1 MSAVGAGVLVLG
13 ASGVYAVQMDESAP
27 SPLDLT
33 TVADSDAWAR
43 GSGAEQVIRYRIRLR
58 GPGTDARLA
67 VLTTPAE
74 ALRGIECPEET
85 RSSTPLPKGA
95 GVCMVGA
102 LPAEGGSV
110 DVLLALPER
119 PRDLTVSALARM
131 SGPDGK
137 MVSQRAQ
144 NTIKSTDAVMRRGG
158 DAAEVPETLEHARVT
173 RESRPAE
180 PRGGVGAPGAA
191 SMVLKVPQTAEES
204 GEAPL
209 GAPRVSEAQRAE
221 QRMSAFLLDL
231 AGKAFVAPPV
241 SGPGAGANAAGA
253 PADQGTSRGAGV
265 PVNPLTRALPGA
277 PGATG
282 GPAASHETR
291 GTVPGG
297 RGEAGSPVAPARVP
311 DGEVPGRPAAPLPP
325 GGSAA
330 PLPPGRPA
338 APLPPDRHAAPLSP
352 GRPQEG
358 TRLPDGAA
366 VPGAAAQGAAPEAG
380 AAVPGRGAAPGQGA
394 AAIPP
399 AGAPEPPAI
408 QGQNG
413 RNHSATG
420 AQTGRK
426 AAGRKVRGQRHAAG
440 RPGAREQGVNPQA
453 LLRQTGPG
461 RQTVGLPGVPQM
473 GPGQPVL
480 PQMGPGLEQMGPLY
494 PGYPGNGKKTAG
506 GPGSRRPMVGP
517 MPPGYP
523 GIGQPAVP
531 GQGMGQPMPPG
542 YPGIGQPG
550 MAGQP
555 GVPQQ
560 GPGGPVGGPMA
571 PGGPGVGQQ
580 PGGPQTPGIQPG
592 VPGAMTPPISMG
604 MAGAGQMPG
613 LANGLQLPQ
622 AGPFPAAQVPV
633 SQDSGPQGAPLP
645 QDLDGPSGQVQP
657 VSESSPLLT
666 GATGLPAVGAGV
678 GTLLGLLWLQRRIQ
692 RRRRSRHVL

>member
-13 ASGVYAVQMDESAP
+13 ASGVYAVQLDESAP

-33 TVADSDAWAR
+33 TVADSGAWAR
-43 GSGAEQVIRYRIRLR
+43 GSGAERVIRYRIRLR

-85 RSSTPLPKGA
+85 RSSAPLPKGA
-95 GVCMVGA
+95 GVCVVGA

-119 PRDLTVSALARM
+119 PRDLTVSALARTI
-131 SGPDGK
+131 GPDGK
-137 MVSQRAQ
+137 TVSQRAQ

-158 DAAEVPETLEHARVT
+158 GAAEVPETLEHARVA
-173 RESRPAE
+173 REARPAE

-209 GAPRVSEAQRAE
+209 GAPDVSEAQRAE

-231 AGKAFVAPPV
+231 AGKAFVAPPA
-241 SGPGAGANAAGA
+241 SGPDAGANAAGA
-253 PADQGTSRGAGV
+253 TADQGTSRGAGA
-265 PVNPLTRALPGA
+265 PVNPRTGALPGA

-291 GTVPGG
+291 DTVPGG

-311 DGEVPGRPAAPLPP
+311 EGAAPGRPAAPFPP

-330 PLPPGRPA
+330 ALPPGRPA
-338 APLPPDRHAAPLSP
+338 VPLPPGRHTAPLPP

-366 VPGAAAQGAAPEAG
+366 AQGAAPEAG
-380 AAVPGRGAAPGQGA
+380 TAVPGQGTAPGQGA
-394 AAIPP
+394 IAIPP
-399 AGAPEPPAI
+399 AGAPEPPAL

-420 AQTGRK
+420 VQTGRK
-426 AAGRKVRGQRHAAG
+426 AAGRKARGQRHAAG
-440 RPGAREQGVNPQA
+440 RPGAREQGVNPRA
-453 LLRQTGPG
+453 LLRQAGPG
-461 RQTVGLPGVPQM
+461 GQRAGLPGMPQT

-494 PGYPGNGKKTAG
+494 PGYPGNGKKAA
-506 GPGSRRPMVGP
+506 GPGAGRPMVGP

-550 MAGQP
+550 PAGQP

-560 GPGGPVGGPMA
+560 GPGGPVGGPMV
-571 PGGPGVGQQ
+571 PGGQGAGQ
-580 PGGPQTPGIQPG
+580 PGGPQAPGVQPG

-633 SQDSGPQGAPLP
+633 SQDSRPQGAPLP

-657 VSESSPLLT
+657 VAESSPVLT

>member
-13 ASGVYAVQMDESAP
+13 ASGVYAVQLDESAP

-33 TVADSDAWAR
+33 TVADSGAWAR
-43 GSGAEQVIRYRIRLR
+43 GSGAERVIRYRIRLR

-85 RSSTPLPKGA
+85 RSSAPLPKGA
-95 GVCMVGA
+95 GVCVVGA

-137 MVSQRAQ
+137 TVSQRAQ

-158 DAAEVPETLEHARVT
+158 GAAEVPETLEHARVA
-173 RESRPAE
+173 REARPAE

-209 GAPRVSEAQRAE
+209 GAPGVSEAQRAE

-231 AGKAFVAPPV
+231 AGKAFVAPPA
-241 SGPGAGANAAGA
+241 SGPDAGANAAGV

-265 PVNPLTRALPGA
+265 PVNPRTRALPGA

-291 GTVPGG
+291 DTVPGG
-297 RGEAGSPVAPARVP
+297 RGEAGSPMAPARVP
-311 DGEVPGRPAAPLPP
+311 DGAAPGRPAAPLP
-325 GGSAA
+325 
-330 PLPPGRPA
+330 
-338 APLPPDRHAAPLSP
+338 P

-366 VPGAAAQGAAPEAG
+366 VPGAAAQGSAAQGAAPEAG
-380 AAVPGRGAAPGQGA
+380 TAVPGQGTAPGQGA
-394 AAIPP
+394 IAIPP
-399 AGAPEPPAI
+399 AGAPEPPAL

-420 AQTGRK
+420 VRTGRK
-426 AAGRKVRGQRHAAG
+426 AAGRKARGQRHAAG
-440 RPGAREQGVNPQA
+440 RPGAREQGVNPRA
-453 LLRQTGPG
+453 LLRQAGPG
-461 RQTVGLPGVPQM
+461 GQTAGLPGGPQM

-494 PGYPGNGKKTAG
+494 PGYPGNGKKAA
-506 GPGSRRPMVGP
+506 GPGAGRPMVGP

-550 MAGQP
+550 PAGQP

-560 GPGGPVGGPMA
+560 GPGGPVGGPMV
-571 PGGPGVGQQ
+571 PGQQGAGQ
-580 PGGPQTPGIQPG
+580 PGGPQAPGVQPG

-633 SQDSGPQGAPLP
+633 SQDSRPQGAPLP

-657 VSESSPLLT
+657 VAESSPILT